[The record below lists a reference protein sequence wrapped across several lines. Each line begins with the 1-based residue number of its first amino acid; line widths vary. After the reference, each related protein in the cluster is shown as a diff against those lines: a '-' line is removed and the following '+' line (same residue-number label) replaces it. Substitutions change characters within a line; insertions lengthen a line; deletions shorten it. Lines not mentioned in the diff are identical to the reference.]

1 MPPKP
6 PRVFR
11 VPAPADELQANC
23 CKNPHCENFGIPA
36 KVTAVR
42 GKKPVDRDRYSLT
55 GGKSSIISLTCK
67 ACNTSSA
74 VKSNLGIR
82 EEYLRLKADACG
94 QIALQCPD
102 PDCASAFSPPR
113 LRPHG
118 KTPSGSQRYRCLVCG
133 ITFTPGVRHRTQRR
147 PELDEFIFRLLVNK
161 MPMRRICETA
171 EIPASTLY
179 SKIQYLADRTRAFS
193 AAMER
198 PLWERTL
205 PIKRLYIS
213 ADKQEYVFNWGSQ
226 MDRRNVRLSAM
237 GSVDNVSGY
246 ALAMHLNFDPTLD
259 AEEIEA
265 LAKAQGDYDQPPP
278 FRRYARI
285 WLQKDYLLSKEAADI
300 TPELA
305 ELPPAD
311 TKRPPRGVQVKTDY
325 HMFGH
330 FLFLQDLCAHVEK
343 VRFFLDRDP
352 GLASACLFANRD
364 RVMNGTVDVFS
375 VAIGKVMTIEQKKTK
390 KSVAER
396 LVRRY
401 LEAHP
406 GLDEGQAKYEILQEM
421 LSPYVVTNSLHQ
433 EWVKYPFPDMGEPEK
448 AILMHTDFAPYDLG
462 HLARLYGTV
471 SLRGVDKFFMQ
482 VRRRLSIFERPIHTS
497 NNQSRTWHG
506 YSGYNPAVGMQ
517 LLTLFR
523 VFYNYALPGEDKR
536 TPAMRL
542 GLAERPFTLAE
553 LLQ

>member
-1 MPPKP
+1 MHPKQ
-6 PRVFR
+6 PRVLR
-11 VPAPADELQANC
+11 IPAVVDGLQANC
-23 CKNPHCENFGIPA
+23 CKNPLCENFGIPA

-42 GKKPVDRDRYSLT
+42 GKKTADRDCYALT

-74 VKSNLGIR
+74 VKSNQGIR
-82 EEYLRLKADACG
+82 EEYLRLKADACD
-94 QIALQCPD
+94 QVALQCPD
-102 PDCASAFSPPR
+102 PNCVSLSDPPK
-113 LRPHG
+113 LRSHG
-118 KTPSGSQRYRCLVCG
+118 KTRSGSQRYRCLVCG
-133 ITFTPGVRHRTQRR
+133 ITFTLGKRHRTQRR
-147 PELDEFIFRLLVNK
+147 PELDELIFRLLVNK

-171 EIPASTLY
+171 QIPASTLY
-179 SKIQYLADRTRAFS
+179 SKIEYIADRTREFS

-205 PIKRLYIS
+205 PVKRLYIS
-213 ADKQEYVFNWGSQ
+213 SDKQEYVFNWGSQ
-226 MDRRNVRLSAM
+226 MDRRNVRLNAM

-246 ALAMHLNFDPTLD
+246 ALAMHLNFDPSLD

-278 FRRYARI
+278 FRQYARI
-285 WLQKDYLLSKEAADI
+285 WLQKDYLLSKEAADVS
-300 TPELA
+300 PDLV

-325 HMFGH
+325 QMFGH

-352 GLASACLFANRD
+352 GLASACLFAHRG
-364 RVMNGTVDVFS
+364 RVMDGTVDIFS
-375 VAIGKVMTIEQKKTK
+375 VSIGKVMTIEQKKTK

-396 LVRRY
+396 LIRRY

-421 LSPYVVTNSLHQ
+421 LLPYVETNSLHQ

-448 AILMHTDFAPYDLG
+448 VILMHTDSTPYDLG
-462 HLARLYGTV
+462 HLARLFGTV

-523 VFYNYALPGEDKR
+523 VFYNYALPGEDKQ

-542 GLAERPFTLAE
+542 GLAERPLTLAE